1 MNHEVAHV
9 IARSKVLALTN
20 VFVVRELARM
30 SSSSSASM
38 LATLSPNHYVNVVV
52 DAWLPAATHCLVG
65 DLLYR
70 NVVPKSAAA
79 DDDDDD

>member
-30 SSSSSASM
+30 SLLSALM
-38 LATLSPNHYVNVVV
+38 LATLSPNHDVNVVV
-52 DAWLPAATHCLVG
+52 DAWLPATTRCLVG

-70 NVVPKSAAA
+70 NVVPKSTAA